1 MEYCPYCAEKLYK
14 PSKVCPHCK
23 KTLDMELLQAMYEPG
38 EQHQVNKKIKKK
50 IWFMEH
56 SHIIFPVITLLIGFV
71 AGALL
76 SYSMG
81 QLKFANERSAYEQ
94 KISELNKTIASKDA
108 AAGSANA
115 EFKKQLAEKEAII
128 SLLMEQKDNLSRI
141 IRFTNRLV
149 KNSTIIP
156 NSQADSDYFLR
167 NFRYLERQFNNREEK
182 LKAMGIN
189 PDKTYNLNPV
199 PQLTTNEG

>member
-1 MEYCPYCAEKLYK
+1 
-14 PSKVCPHCK
+14 
-23 KTLDMELLQAMYEPG
+23 
-38 EQHQVNKKIKKK
+38 
-50 IWFMEH
+50 
-56 SHIIFPVITLLIGFV
+56 
-71 AGALL
+71 
-76 SYSMG
+76 
-81 QLKFANERSAYEQ
+81 ERSAYEQ
-94 KISELNKTIASKDA
+94 MISELNKTIASKDA

-115 EFKKQLAEKEAII
+115 DFKKQLAEKEAII